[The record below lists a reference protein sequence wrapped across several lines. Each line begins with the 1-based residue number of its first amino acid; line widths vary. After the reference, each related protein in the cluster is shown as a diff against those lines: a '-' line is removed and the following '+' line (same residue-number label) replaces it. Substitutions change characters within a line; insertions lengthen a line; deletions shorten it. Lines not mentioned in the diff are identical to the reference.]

1 MQAHGERKGRGK
13 NRAGAFGPF
22 LVEASPARRTTITEP
37 CRLAHESADKGLF
50 QGSIRSSRGHCDGPG
65 VRELGGWRKL
75 SYWKEFEREIS
86 GEEEKAVVG
95 RQDGARLTQVSLFL
109 SLPFPLGLD
118 QPLSF

>member
-37 CRLAHESADKGLF
+37 YRLAHESAGKGVF
-50 QGSIRSSRGHCDGPG
+50 QGNIRSSRGHCDGPG

-75 SYWKEFEREIS
+75 SYWKEIKREIS
-86 GEEEKAVVG
+86 GEEEEKAVVG
-95 RQDGARLTQVSLFL
+95 RRDGAKPHPAKSI
-109 SLPFPLGLD
+109 
-118 QPLSF
+118 LSFTFPPRARPALI